1 MVRNKSMVGESV
13 KGNVT
18 ARVEN
23 TKTNVKGV
31 MGDLKEI
38 FGDVK
43 ERIVN
48 GTEPQF
54 CKKYP
59 GPITGRTGSLAADV
73 AVLPFALIDH
83 IEDQIQGFA
92 QINRR
97 WLGNIGRR

>member
-1 MVRNKSMVGESV
+1 MVGESV

-31 MGDLKEI
+31 VGDLKEI

-48 GTEPQF
+48 GTEAQF

-59 GPITGRTGSLAADV
+59 GIPGRTGSLAADL
-73 AVLPFALIDH
+73 AVFPLALMDH
-83 IEDQIQGFA
+83 VEDQIQGFA